1 MQFKK
6 EGKRKYMN
14 SEQVI
19 NILQVKKNATQESG
33 ENLLLSVAFFLRES
47 VPFYPFFFK
56 LH

>member
-14 SEQVI
+14 SVQVI

-33 ENLLLSVAFFLRES
+33 ENFLLSVAFFLMKS

>member
-14 SEQVI
+14 SVQVI
-19 NILQVKKNATQESG
+19 NSVQVKKNATQESG
-33 ENLLLSVAFFLRES
+33 ENFLLSVAFFLMES
-47 VPFYPFFFK
+47 VPFNPFFFK

>member
-14 SEQVI
+14 SVQVI